1 MRRIEYE
8 LMRPPDIVKERDR
21 VPLAF
26 VPIGPLEWHG
36 PHLPLGTDGLHA
48 HEVAVEVARR
58 IGGIVLPTYFVG
70 TETVRLNDQQAQGLA
85 VLGFNGT
92 ERVVGMDFPE
102 FPVKSLYFEEGVFA
116 VTVREILR
124 LLKAD
129 GYKLV
134 VIVNGHG
141 AVNHQRTLR
150 RLAAEES
157 ERPTVRVEYT
167 MAFLPGAPPLSD
179 PGHAEK
185 IETSLMMA
193 MRPELV
199 DVASLPPTD
208 VPLRYR
214 DYGVVDGKAFDGNP
228 TPDFTLRREADPRD
242 AAPDLGRK
250 VLNAEV
256 DRLAEIVSAHLRSM
270 GLGNR
275 D

>member
-70 TETVRLNDQQAQGLA
+70 TETVRLNDQQAQGLGI
-85 VLGFNGT
+85 LGFEGT

-167 MAFLPGAPPLSD
+167 MAFLPATPPLSD

>member
-1 MRRIEYE
+1 M
-8 LMRPPDIVKERDR
+8 M
-21 VPLAF
+21 
-26 VPIGPLEWHG
+26 GM
-36 PHLPLGTDGLHA
+36 
-48 HEVAVEVARR
+48 
-58 IGGIVLPTYFVG
+58 GGIVLPTYFVG

-85 VLGFNGT
+85 ILGFEGT

-102 FPVKSLYFEEGVFA
+102 FPVKSLYFEEGAFA

-129 GYKLV
+129 RYRLI

-157 ERPTVRVEYT
+157 ERPNVRVEYT
-167 MAFLPGAPPLSD
+167 MAFLPATPPFSD

-199 DVASLPPTD
+199 DVASLPSTD

-214 DYGVVDGKAFDGNP
+214 DYGIVDGKAFDGNP

-256 DRLAEIVSAHLRSM
+256 DRLVEIVSAHLRSM